1 MKGELQYRGGRNNN
15 TLGIFARS
23 WFPGTYIYIMGSVR
37 KKNNETETQTNQKL
51 LRIGKEEILTY
62 QMACVRYIRYG

>member
-37 KKNNETETQTNQKL
+37 KKIMRPKL
-51 LRIGKEEILTY
+51 KPTRSS
-62 QMACVRYIRYG
+62 